1 MQKRR
6 ALIAILTAFACAC
19 GLAATAP
26 AFAAGPDVNAT
37 VTGLALRGY
46 DPVSYFTDGRP
57 ILGDY
62 TIRAS
67 YEGAIYRFTSE
78 EHKALFVKEP
88 TKYLPQYG
96 GFCAFGTAKGVKV
109 DGDPKV
115 WKIVDNKLYLNLA
128 PPVAAL
134 WNQDNAGYIKAANE
148 KWPELRDKPPSEPR

>member
-6 ALIAILTAFACAC
+6 ALIAIFTALACAC
-19 GLAATAP
+19 GMAATTP
-26 AFAAGPDVNAT
+26 AIAAGPDVNAT

-46 DPVSYFTDGRP
+46 DPVSYFTDGKP

-62 TIRAS
+62 TITAS

-96 GFCAFGTAKGVKV
+96 GFCAFGTARGVKV
-109 DGDPKV
+109 DGDPTV

-128 PPVAAL
+128 PPVAAR
-134 WNQDNAGYIKAANE
+134 WNQDIAGYIKAANE